1 MKLPHLWL
9 GLYAP
14 KNKPILSHPIAQ
26 YNITS
31 DWVYMHQTTNIF
43 YPTLLHNTISP
54 LTGFIC
60 TQKQTYFIPPYC
72 TMQWHIWSTLSCR
85 ANFHAKSSLAVVLQ
99 KWNSNFSQLEQELQ
113 EVAFYRKLF
122 LHSVWPTRL
131 GVLMETRATRSF
143 FFRKL
148 FLLYSTVHAVW
159 PIVDSE
165 F

>member
-1 MKLPHLWL
+1 MH
-9 GLYAP
+9 P
-14 KNKPILSHPIAQ
+14 K
-26 YNITS
+26 
-31 DWVYMHQTTNIF
+31 TNLF
-43 YPTLLHNTISP
+43 YPTLLHNTISPLTGFICTKQQTYFIPPYCTLHNTISP

-99 KWNSNFSQLEQELQ
+99 KLNSNFSQLEQELQ

-143 FFRKL
+143 FL
-148 FLLYSTVHAVW
+148 
-159 PIVDSE
+159 
-165 F
+165 